1 MTLKGRPAFI
11 ATFNLGRCVTLL
23 ALLIG
28 SSSCS
33 FVPLQRQGDRGD
45 CTDVRDGVG
54 DKELHRLRTDQGL
67 ATARVQRALQSWD
80 GTTRYKALHVLLT
93 RVEPQTLLSPLL
105 TMVQDDDP
113 RVRATS
119 VGGLA
124 AAVAAQATLSP
135 QLLPLLTQA
144 RQDRDPGVRA
154 ASFNGLAT
162 VTARQKTLRPQ
173 VLPLFKQGLQ
183 DRSACVRATA
193 AASLE
198 SLFLQ
203 TVPTRHE
210 LNRLLPDLLT
220 MAASDASAWARSHA
234 VMSLGPAS
242 VNAAESVAVLVT
254 VVQQEP
260 DARLRAVALHA
271 LRYHRAAEP
280 AATQA
285 ILAAMSDPNAWV
297 RQSAVSSL
305 LKIDPNPLR
314 HRSQAQQLSNQGL
327 QTAIWELKRWAQN
340 PEVKQWTKTAI
351 PPLLETLMAEQRVRW
366 LRER

>member
-11 ATFNLGRCVTLL
+11 AAFNLGRCVTLL
-23 ALLIG
+23 ALLLG
-28 SSSCS
+28 SSSCA
-33 FVPLQRQGDRGD
+33 FVPLQRHGDRGD

-54 DKELHRLRTDQGL
+54 EKELHRLRTDPGL
-67 ATARVQRALQSWD
+67 ATARVQRGLQSGD
-80 GTTRYKALHVLLT
+80 STTRYKALHVLLT
-93 RVEPQTLLSPLL
+93 RADPQTLLSPLL

-119 VGGLA
+119 LGGLA

-135 QLLPLLTQA
+135 QLLPLITQA
-144 RQDRDPGVRA
+144 RQDQDPGVRA
-154 ASFNGLAT
+154 ASFNGLAA
-162 VTARQKTLRPQ
+162 VALQQKPFRPH

-193 AASLE
+193 ADSLQ
-198 SLFLQ
+198 SLFWES
-203 TVPTRHE
+203 VPTRHE
-210 LNRLLPDLLT
+210 LKPLLPDLLT

-234 VMSLGPAS
+234 LMSLGPAS

-260 DARLRAVALHA
+260 DAGLRAVALHA

-280 AATQA
+280 EATQA
-285 ILAAMSDPNAWV
+285 ILAAMNDPNAWV
-297 RQSAVSSL
+297 RQSAVNSL
-305 LKIDPNPLR
+305 LSIEPNPLR

-327 QTAIWELKRWAQN
+327 QTAIWELKQWAKN
-340 PEVKQWTKTAI
+340 PEVGEWSKTAI
-351 PPLLETLMAEQRVRW
+351 PPLLETLMAEQRARW
-366 LRER
+366 HP